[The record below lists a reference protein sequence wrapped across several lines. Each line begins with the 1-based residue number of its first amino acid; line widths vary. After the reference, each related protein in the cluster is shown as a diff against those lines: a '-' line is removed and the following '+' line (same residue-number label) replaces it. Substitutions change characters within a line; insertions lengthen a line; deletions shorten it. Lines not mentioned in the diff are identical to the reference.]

1 MKEFRDRV
9 AVVTGAASGIG
20 RAMAERFAREGMKV
34 VLADI
39 EQDALERTA
48 SEMRRAGASVL
59 AVRTDVS
66 KPEDVQALADATLR
80 ECGAVHIVCNNAGV
94 VPPGGFVW
102 EATLADWQWVLG
114 VNLWGVIH
122 GVRVFVPIMLRQGT
136 EGHIV
141 NTASMAGLIT
151 GPFLGIYSVAKHAVV
166 ALSESLYHEFNFSG
180 AKLRVSVLC
189 PAWVRTNLVDAE
201 RNRPLELQ
209 NAPGER
215 PATPA
220 GQAVMQSVRQ
230 LLATGMEPEQVA
242 EEVFRAV
249 RDEKLY
255 ILPHRDRVDVI
266 RTRMENIVAD
276 RNPETVAFT

>member
-1 MKEFRDRV
+1 
-9 AVVTGAASGIG
+9 
-20 RAMAERFAREGMKV
+20 MAQRFAQEGMKI

-39 EQDALERTA
+39 EQGALEQTA
-48 SEMRRAGASVL
+48 SEMRQAGASVL

-66 KPEDVQALADATLR
+66 KPEEVQALADATLR
-80 ECGAVHIVCNNAGV
+80 EFGAVHVVCNNAGV
-94 VPPGGFVW
+94 VPPGGFLW
-102 EATLADWQWVLG
+102 EMTLADWQWVMG

-122 GVRVFVPIMLRQGT
+122 GVKVFVPIMLKQGS

-151 GPFLGIYSVAKHAVV
+151 GPFFGIYSVAKHAVV
-166 ALSESLYHEFNFSG
+166 ALSEDLYHEFNVAG

-189 PAWVRTNLVDAE
+189 PAWVRTNLADAD
-201 RNRPLELQ
+201 RNRPPELL

-215 PATPA
+215 PASPV
-220 GQAVMQSVRQ
+220 GQAAMDSVRQ
-230 LLATGMEPEQVA
+230 LLATGMAPEQVA

-255 ILPHRDRVDVI
+255 ILPHRDRTDVI
-266 RTRMENIVAD
+266 RTRMENIVAE
-276 RNPETVAFT
+276 RNPETVVFT